1 MTIDKI
7 IDLVDA
13 QKPNAYPSEVKI
25 AWLDKMDRMAFQ
37 EIIATH
43 EEGQESF
50 EGYDED
56 TDGETELLIPDE
68 FWKVYLYWLYAM
80 IDFANQE
87 IQRYGNSMIMF
98 NSEYAQFGNWYNRTH
113 MPKQTWIKGAG
124 GRIRR

>member
-1 MTIDKI
+1 MTINKI

-13 QKPNAYPSEVKI
+13 QKPNAYEEKTKI
-25 AWLDKMDRMAFQ
+25 AWLDKLDRTAFQ
-37 EIIATH
+37 EIISTH
-43 EEGQESF
+43 EEGDESF

-68 FWKVYLYWLYAM
+68 YQNVYLYWMYAM

-87 IQRYGNSMIMF
+87 IQRYTNSMIMF
-98 NSEYAQFGNWYNRTH
+98 NNEYAQFGNWYNRTH